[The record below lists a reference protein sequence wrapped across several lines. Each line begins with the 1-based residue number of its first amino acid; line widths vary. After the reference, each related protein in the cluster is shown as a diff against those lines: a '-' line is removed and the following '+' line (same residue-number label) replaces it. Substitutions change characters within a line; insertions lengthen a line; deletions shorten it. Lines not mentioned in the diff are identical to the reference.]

1 MVVAAIR
8 HQALYQ
14 RQGRLRRVCLP
25 PGFWSFGPV
34 AAGLLLWGR
43 LAGHGPFIMHPLRA
57 YLHRFVPQLTD
68 ADWQPLAE
76 ALRPRHLARGEHFV
90 QAGEYLP
97 VLALLL
103 TGTCR
108 LYYPR
113 PNGEERTTYFFF
125 ENHLLGDYTSC
136 LTGQPSQ
143 FSIQA
148 LADTELVVFDYALL
162 RRLYEQRPVYER
174 FGRILA
180 EYHLIGTDAR
190 MVELLLLSPEERYR
204 ALLASGKTK
213 ILERI
218 PQHLVA
224 NYLGITPVSLSRIR
238 ARVARER

>member
-1 MVVAAIR
+1 
-8 HQALYQ
+8 
-14 RQGRLRRVCLP
+14 
-25 PGFWSFGPV
+25 
-34 AAGLLLWGR
+34 
-43 LAGHGPFIMHPLRA
+43 
-57 YLHRFVPQLTD
+57 
-68 ADWQPLAE
+68 
-76 ALRPRHLARGEHFV
+76 LRPRHLARGQHFV
-90 QAGEYLP
+90 RAGEHLP

-113 PNGEERTTYFFF
+113 PDGEERTTYFFF

-162 RRLYEQRPVYER
+162 RQLYEQRPVYER
-174 FGRILA
+174 FGRLLA
-180 EYHLIGTDAR
+180 EYHLLGTDAR